1 MKDVWPTVRAERGAL
16 IADLEGLTDEQW
28 ETPSLCAGW
37 SVHDVLA
44 HIVASAKTSKLGFGW
59 EFARARFDFDRF
71 TENGVERERAV
82 NPAETLDRLR
92 AVLDRTV
99 SPPAPADSRLV
110 EMIVHGEDIR
120 RPLGLSRAYPEEAVT
135 DALRLQIRT
144 SAGFGGGRELVS
156 GLALV
161 ADDSDF
167 TTGSGA
173 EVRGP
178 LLALLL
184 VASGR
189 GVAAAELHGSGVETL
204 RERVADHAR

>member
-1 MKDVWPTVRAERGAL
+1 MQDVWPTVREERRAL
-16 IADLEGLTDEQW
+16 IADLEGATEQQW
-28 ETPSLCAGW
+28 QTPSLCAGW

-44 HIVASAKTSKLGFGW
+44 HIVASAKTSKLGFAW

-71 TENGVERERAV
+71 TANGVERERGAR
-82 NPAETLDRLR
+82 PAETLDRLR

-99 SPPAPADSRLV
+99 SPPAPGDSRLV

-120 RPLGLSRAYPEEAVT
+120 RPLGITRVYPQDAVA

-144 SAGFGGGRELVS
+144 SEEFGGGRELVA
-156 GLALV
+156 GLTLV
-161 ADDSDF
+161 ADDAEFS
-167 TTGSGA
+167 TGSGP

-189 GVAAAELHGSGVETL
+189 GVAAAELRGDGVDTV
-204 RERVADHAR
+204 RERLVSRAD